1 MYTYENYKFK
11 FSDKYLERSI
21 LYSKHFIKRGSPPKA
36 SKATTLLRR
45 AAKSFLEDHHA
56 NIYLI
61 VYTKNRP
68 FIIHQMKYLIYNFS
82 TYNALSILHIDWNH
96 KGMGRRKAQY
106 TFPFL
111 YAHYAYTPINYMKI
125 EIILFYS
132 VQIYRILYN

>member
-1 MYTYENYKFK
+1 MKIINLSFPTN
-11 FSDKYLERSI
+11 I
-21 LYSKHFIKRGSPPKA
+21 LKGLFCIQNTLLSMVALQKPPKPP
-36 SKATTLLRR
+36 TLLRR

-61 VYTKNRP
+61 GYPKNRP

-106 TFPFL
+106 TFLFL